1 MTSSKRKWILAGVV
15 VVIAIAAILLF
26 QSGNSGGEAMAS
38 TEPGVAIQGYDP
50 VSYFTKGEPE
60 KGSKDFSYSWN
71 GSTWYFASAANRDS
85 FAKAPEK
92 YAPQYGGACAFA
104 TSLGKKEVGS
114 PKHWDIKDGKLYLNS
129 NGVAGAL
136 WKILPGRV
144 KSADK
149 NWTAKGSA

>member
-1 MTSSKRKWILAGVV
+1 MSSSKRKWILAGVV
-15 VVIAIAAILLF
+15 VVVAVAAILLF
-26 QSGNSGGEAMAS
+26 QSGNEGEAMANNQ
-38 TEPGVAIQGYDP
+38 PGVAIQGYDP

-60 KGSKDFSYSWN
+60 QGSKDLSYQWN
-71 GSTWYFASAANRDS
+71 GSTWYFANAANRDS
-85 FAKAPEK
+85 FTKNPEK

-149 NWTAKGSA
+149 NWAAKGTAS

>member
-1 MTSSKRKWILAGVV
+1 MKSRRKWILLLGIVLVLVIGAIVV
-15 VVIAIAAILLF
+15 S
-26 QSGNSGGEAMAS
+26 QSSEGEAMAN
-38 TEPGVAIQGYDP
+38 TEPGVAVQGYDV

-60 KGSKDFSYSWN
+60 QGSKEYSYPWN
-71 GSTWYFASAANRDS
+71 GSTWYFSSAANRDA
-85 FAKAPEK
+85 FAGNPEK

-114 PKHWDIKDGKLYLNS
+114 PKHWDIKHGKLYLNS

-144 KSADK
+144 KAADK
-149 NWTAKGSA
+149 SWAAQGKPS